1 MNVGSKEIFNEDIE
15 HLYPQT
21 GIVAWFDGIWN
32 EGINKHSATATTW
45 KDLAGSNDATK
56 SGSGITWKSNC
67 WTNQSQGQGFTT
79 SSSLT
84 QVFKTSYTAE
94 FLIKPSRTTTR
105 ECFGSAWTTDPGIS
119 FEHNSG
125 GSAVGYPRWYYTNS
139 FTPGFNYDISGSKL
153 LAGSTYLLDY
163 VRNGNDLKVF
173 VNGNLVWTGSNSF
186 ADSGSAA
193 YHIGSDVARP
203 QMAFYGDFFKHIVW
217 NRPLSNAEVVKN
229 YEIDKE
235 RFGL

>member
-1 MNVGSKEIFNEDIE
+1 MNIGSKEIFNENCSQI
-15 HLYPQT
+15 YPSS

-32 EGINKHSATATTW
+32 EGINKHSASSTIW
-45 KDLAGSNDATK
+45 KDLVGSNDATK
-56 SGSGITWKSNC
+56 SDSGITWKSNC
-67 WTNQSQGQGFTT
+67 WTNASQGAGFTVNST
-79 SSSLT
+79 FT
-84 QVFKTSYTAE
+84 QFFKTSYTAE
-94 FLIKPSRTTTR
+94 FLVKPSRTTTR
-105 ECFGSAWTTDPGIS
+105 ECFGSAWKSEPGIS

-125 GSAVGYPRWYYTNS
+125 GSAVGYPRWYYY
-139 FTPGFNYDISGSKL
+139 TPSFNYDTINFKL

-173 VNGNLVWTGSNSF
+173 VNGKLVWTGSNSF
-186 ADSGSAA
+186 ADPGTAA

-217 NRPLSNAEVVKN
+217 SRPLSDAEVAKN